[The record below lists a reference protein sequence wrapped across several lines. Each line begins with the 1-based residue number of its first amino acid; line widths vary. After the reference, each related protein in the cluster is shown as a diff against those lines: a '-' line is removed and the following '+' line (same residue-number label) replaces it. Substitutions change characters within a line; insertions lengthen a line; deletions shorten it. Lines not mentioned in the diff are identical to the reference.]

1 MRRVVVAALVA
12 GLAGCGGAPNDQ
24 RITST
29 TLTIYTGLPLSGD
42 RAAEGQAVLRGEKLA
57 LKEANGRAGRFLI
70 SLAALDDT
78 SPKTGRWNPGQ
89 VAANARQAAQNPTVI
104 AYIGDLASGATAIS
118 LPITNE
124 TGILQVSPL
133 SDNPGLTQP
142 EDKGEPEK
150 YYPSGRRTF
159 ARVVPAGDVEAAALA
174 SWLHDLD
181 IDRVALAYD
190 GLQDGL
196 GQGRAL
202 ERALRDAGIDL
213 VDVVRV
219 DPRSVPGDVDSEA
232 RDLANAPGR
241 AVLYAGGST
250 TAALATLRAVHDR
263 VPGEQLFATDGVAD
277 DELAEGL
284 GNAEDATLVTSPLV
298 GPAKRSPAA
307 RRMANRYRATF
318 GEDPP
323 PAALF
328 GYEAMRGVLAAIRR
342 AGSRGNDRR
351 GVIESYMG
359 TRVTDSVLGP
369 YEIDPRGDT
378 TSKVYGGF
386 EVRDGRLHLARLLH
400 GA

>member
-1 MRRVVVAALVA
+1 VRRVLVAALVA

-57 LKEANGRAGRFLI
+57 LKEANGRAGRWTI

-104 AYIGDLASGATAIS
+104 AYIGDIASGATAIS

-159 ARVVPAGDVEAAALA
+159 ARVVPAGDVEATALA
-174 SWLHDLD
+174 SWLHEMN

-202 ERALRDAGIDL
+202 ELALRDAGIEL

-219 DPRSVPGDVDSEA
+219 DPRSGPGDVDSEA
-232 RDLANAPGR
+232 RDLAKAPGR

-250 TAALATLRAVHDR
+250 NAALATLRAVHDR
-263 VPGEQLFATDGVAD
+263 SPGEQLFATDGVAD

-284 GNAEDATLVTSPLV
+284 GDAGDETLVTSPLI

-307 RRMANRYRATF
+307 RRMAKRYRATF

-323 PAALF
+323 AAALY
-328 GYEAMRGVLAAIRR
+328 GYETMRGVLAAIRR

-351 GVIESYMG
+351 GVIESYMS

-378 TSKVYGGF
+378 SSKVYGGF
-386 EVRDGRLHLARLLH
+386 EVKGGRLHLTRLLN